1 MARPIFDEELHQLC
15 SDVIEMAEFA
25 KEAIEGSFDAVR
37 QVSATKA
44 YLVASNDSLID
55 GKEREIESLC
65 LRLLLREQ
73 PVASDLRSVTAA
85 LKLITDLERI
95 GDQAAEIC
103 EIATTLSEDAD
114 LSLFP
119 MLAAMAQADYDQLDS
134 AIQAYVDLDLGKAQ
148 SCIDGDKEVNALFE
162 EAKRSITR
170 HIIEHEPDETYSLD
184 VLMIAKYLER
194 IGDHAVNIAEWAEYA
209 ITGNHKGVNIAEGE

>member
-1 MARPIFDEELHQLC
+1 MARPIFDEELHQLR

-148 SCIDGDKEVNALFE
+148 LCIEGDKEVNALFE
-162 EAKRSITR
+162 EAKRNITR
-170 HIIEHEPDETYSLD
+170 HIIEHEPDETYALD

-209 ITGNHKGVNIAEGE
+209 ITGNHKGVNIAEAE

>member
-1 MARPIFDEELHQLC
+1 MARPIFDEELHQLR

-95 GDQAAEIC
+95 GDQAFDISDITKHVSFQKYESKVHIKEMANAVIYMV
-103 EIATTLSEDAD
+103 TDSVDSYVKKDAALAKKVAAADDQVDD
-114 LSLFP
+114 LFLP
-119 MLAAMAQADYDQLDS
+119 
-134 AIQAYVDLDLGKAQ
+134 V
-148 SCIDGDKEVNALFE
+148 
-162 EAKRSITR
+162 
-170 HIIEHEPDETYSLD
+170 
-184 VLMIAKYLER
+184 
-194 IGDHAVNIAEWAEYA
+194 
-209 ITGNHKGVNIAEGE
+209 

>member
-1 MARPIFDEELHQLC
+1 MARPIFDEELHQLR

-103 EIATTLSEDAD
+103 EIATTLSEEAD

>member
-1 MARPIFDEELHQLC
+1 MARPIFDEELHQLR